1 MIELDEIDKKAASVL
16 DGYLVRKDLVRTFS
30 RQFPVPTYVVEFMLG
45 RYCASTDQEE
55 IDEGLEIVQRQLKSR
70 TVRAGEEEL
79 FKAKALETGEV
90 KIIDLVTARV
100 DNKGEYV
107 ASLPS
112 LRLTDVRISSELVN
126 QHERMLTGGFYAELG
141 VTFDVAIA
149 QEAKGRPFGI
159 TSLREIQLSKR
170 DVLDTLTKARQAFT
184 TEEWKCFLLRSIG
197 LESGELSDRQRNALL
212 LRMVPFVE
220 RNYNLVELGPRGT
233 GKSHLFQ
240 QVSPYAHLISGGKAT
255 VAKMFVENTAKGRRG
270 LVCQYDVVC
279 FDEVSGISFDQKD
292 GVNIMKG
299 YMESGEFSRGK
310 ESIRADGSIVLVGNF
325 DVDVE
330 HQQRVGHLFGPMP
343 PEMRDDTAFMD
354 RIHAFL
360 PGWDV
365 PKINKELVTNHFGLV
380 SDFLSECWSQ
390 LRNQSRVSELQNR
403 VFFGG
408 ALSGRDTN
416 AINKTVSGLLKL
428 LYPSADVPVPDEDLE
443 WAVRIAMEVRRRVK
457 EQQKRVGAAEF
468 RNTHFSYIMGADGV
482 EKFVSTPELQS
493 DNSIGGDPLEPGQ
506 VWTISPG
513 GGEENSGLYRIEVN
527 EGPGS
532 GVKVLNKPIPPAF
545 RESIGFAEQNLYA
558 RSLQLVGDKD
568 PRQHE
573 FTVQLRAFD
582 AARSGAKLGVASLVA
597 LCTSL
602 LKRSVR
608 GGLIIVG
615 EINLGGSIEPVHNAV
630 TIAEIAV
637 EKGATSLL
645 MPVACRR
652 QLVDLSDD
660 MATKIDIQ
668 FYSDARDA
676 LLKAMAE

>member
-1 MIELDEIDKKAASVL
+1 MIEMDQIDKKAASSL
-16 DGYLVRKDLVRTFS
+16 EGYLVRKDLVRTFS
-30 RQFPVPTYVVEFMLG
+30 RQFPVPTYVVEFLLG
-45 RYCASTDQEE
+45 RYCASTEQDE

-70 TVRAGEEEL
+70 TVKAGEEEL
-79 FKAKALETGEV
+79 FKARARENGEV
-90 KIIDLVTARV
+90 KIIDLITARL
-100 DNKGEYV
+100 DAKTDSYI
-107 ASLPS
+107 ATLPS
-112 LRLTDVRISSELVN
+112 LRLTDVRISPELVN
-126 QHERMLTGGFYAELG
+126 EHERMLTGGFYAEISLNY
-141 VTFDVAIA
+141 DAAIA
-149 QEAKGRPFGI
+149 QESKGRPFGVE
-159 TSLREIQLSKR
+159 SLREIQLSKR
-170 DVLDTLTKARQAFT
+170 DVLDILAEARKSFT
-184 TEEWKCFLLRSIG
+184 TGEWKEFLLRSIG
-197 LESGELSDRQRNALL
+197 IEPNGLSRRQRDALM

-255 VAKMFVENTAKGRRG
+255 VARMFVNNATGQRG

-279 FDEVSGISFDQKD
+279 FDEVSGVSFDQKD

-330 HQQRVGHLFGPMP
+330 HQQRIGHLFGPMP
-343 PEMRDDTAFMD
+343 PEMKDDTAFMD

-365 PKINKELVTNHFGLV
+365 PKISKELLTNHFGLV

-390 LRNQSRVSELQNR
+390 LRNQSRVSVLQNR

-416 AINKTVSGLLKL
+416 AVNKTVSGLLKL
-428 LYPSADVPVPDEDLE
+428 LYPGEGEAADEDIE
-443 WAVRIAMEVRRRVK
+443 WAVHIAMEARRRVK
-457 EQQKRVGAAEF
+457 EQQKRIGAAEF
-468 RNTHFSYIMGADGV
+468 RNTHFSYVMGADGV

-493 DNSIGGDPLEPGQ
+493 ENSIGGDPLEPGQ

-513 GGEENSGLYRIEVN
+513 GGEEHPGLYRIEIN

-532 GVKVLNKPIPPAF
+532 GVKILNKPVPPAF
-545 RESIGFAEQNLYA
+545 KESMGYAEQNLYA
-558 RSLQLVGDKD
+558 RAMQLVGDKD
-568 PRQHE
+568 PRHHE
-573 FTVQLRAFD
+573 FTAQLRAFD
-582 AARSGAKLGVASLVA
+582 ASKSGAKLGMASLIA
-597 LCTSL
+597 LCTAL
-602 LKRSVR
+602 LKKSVR

-615 EINLGGSIEPVHNAV
+615 EINLGGSLEPIHNPV

-637 EKGATSLL
+637 EKGASALL
-645 MPVACRR
+645 MPVSCRR
-652 QLVDLSDD
+652 QLFDLSDD

-668 FYSDARDA
+668 FYSDTRDA
-676 LLKAMAE
+676 LLKAMVE

>member
-16 DGYLVRKDLVRTFS
+16 EGYLVRKDLVRTFS

-170 DVLDTLTKARQAFT
+170 DVLDTLAKARQEFT

-197 LESGELSDRQRNALL
+197 IESGELSDRQRNALL

-365 PKINKELVTNHFGLV
+365 PKINKDLVTNHFGLV

-416 AINKTVSGLLKL
+416 AVNKTVSGLLKL
-428 LYPSADVPVPDEDLE
+428 LYPSSDAQVPDEDLE

-532 GVKVLNKPIPPAF
+532 GLKVLNKPIPPAF

-558 RSLQLVGDKD
+558 RSMQLVGDKD

-582 AARSGAKLGVASLVA
+582 AAKSGAKLGVAALVA